1 MSQPLYLPHTV
12 QQGPPHHCFCWFT
25 CQAGKKMAWGVAV
38 FPWSRVGRWG
48 GICTLT
54 KKRPVNT
61 SSCFQLV
68 TTPRDLRPLTPGF
81 AFHVFQMV
89 NLFAKYVHLEKLS
102 SPKSI
107 QIPISHMFGRLLYW
121 LFHLR
126 QHDVHQNPP
135 DRPNPAKIGIPS
147 ASELLLF
154 QLLHGRHQLGLLC
167 QGPGSFGGLQHRDT
181 QLPTTDV
188 EDLPRPQQG

>member
-38 FPWSRVGRWG
+38 FPWSRVGRCG

-89 NLFAKYVHLEKLS
+89 NLFAKYVHLEIEL
-102 SPKSI
+102 P
-107 QIPISHMFGRLLYW
+107 QIHPNPLVPRHSASPIS
-121 LFHLR
+121 
-126 QHDVHQNPP
+126 DVIFYFPP
-135 DRPNPAKIGIPS
+135 LHFKRPFA
-147 ASELLLF
+147 L
-154 QLLHGRHQLGLLC
+154 
-167 QGPGSFGGLQHRDT
+167 
-181 QLPTTDV
+181 
-188 EDLPRPQQG
+188 